1 MNKAIT
7 SLFPSTLILKLKLN
21 NYYINI
27 LSISELKVLTQ
38 QQVFLKNHARN
49 ILFMSVYVQNH
60 RVLKF
65 SLQDFMSIS

>member
-7 SLFPSTLILKLKLN
+7 SLFPSNLILKLKLN

-27 LSISELKVLTQ
+27 LLISEPKALRQ
-38 QQVFLKNHARN
+38 QQVFLKSHARN
-49 ILFMSVYVQNH
+49 ILFTSVYVQNH